1 MNHYSLTRLFILCGL
16 FFILFS
22 PALKAQKSIDNKPLI
37 TIGNENITVKEFM
50 DVFKKNNLNNET
62 LDKKSLEEYLEL
74 YVNFRLKVAEAKS
87 LKMDTNKA
95 FITELAGYR
104 SQLSKPYFT
113 DEKVTEQLL
122 EEAYQRKLKD
132 IRASHILISLS
143 KDAAPKDT
151 LAAYQKIMS
160 IRQRILS
167 GESFAEIAGKESD
180 DPSAKDREAIPNQ
193 RPFRPGNK
201 GDLGYFSVFDMV
213 YPFENGAYTT
223 PVGSLSMPVRSDFG
237 YHLIKVTEVTDAT
250 GNIEAAHIYV
260 AINPDATDEVIAEKK
275 AKIEKIYAKIQ
286 EGTSFEEAVVQ
297 YSEDRGSAAREGKL
311 AKFTVNRIVPEFVET
326 IKKMK
331 PGEIAPPLKTIYG
344 FHIIKFIG
352 NEPPGSFEDE
362 KAALKD
368 RIAKDGRAK
377 KSEDAVIAQIKKE
390 TGFALNQKNAG
401 QFISSLDSS
410 LLQGTFNTD
419 SFKSNKKALFKLNKK
434 AYSVADFA
442 AFVAKNQK
450 KQEGMTPE
458 AYGYKLLNEFVH
470 ESCIAFEDAR
480 LETKHKEFGA
490 LMNEYRDGILLFDL
504 MDKKVWSYA
513 VKDTSGLKEFYSNNK
528 NNYMWGERAN
538 ATIFTVSNSEEVA
551 KTRQLIEALPDD
563 GSIAQAFD
571 ADSIRSVRIQP
582 GKFERGDNRFLDQVE
597 WKENSIHQVFSDV
610 DNHTLIIKI
619 REIQPPLPKELDE
632 ARGMITSD
640 YQNHLE
646 KMWVEELRSK
656 YPVTVRHQLLDEVS
670 LSER

>member
-1 MNHYSLTRLFILCGL
+1 MNHYSVTRLFILCSLL
-16 FFILFS
+16 FTLFS
-22 PALKAQKSIDNKPLI
+22 SDLQAQKSLDNKPLI

-50 DVFKKNNLNNET
+50 DVFRKNNLNNET

-160 IRQRILS
+160 IRQRILN
-167 GESFAEIAGKESD
+167 GESFAAIAGQESD

-213 YPFENGAYTT
+213 YPFENGAYNT

-250 GNIEAAHIYV
+250 GSIEAAHIYV
-260 AINPDATDEVIAEKK
+260 SVNPGATDEEVAEKK
-275 AKIEKIYAKIQ
+275 AKIDKIYAKIQ
-286 EGTSFEEAVVQ
+286 EGTSFEDAVVQ

-331 PGEIAPPLKTIYG
+331 PGEIAPPLQTIYG
-344 FHIIKFIG
+344 FHIIKFIA
-352 NEPPGSFEDE
+352 NEPPGSFEEE
-362 KAALKD
+362 KTALKD

-377 KSEDAVIAQIKKE
+377 KSEDAVISQIKKE
-390 TGFALNQKNAG
+390 SGFALNQKNVSK
-401 QFISSLDSS
+401 FMSSLDSS
-410 LLQGTFNTD
+410 LLQGSFNANPH
-419 SFKSNKKALFKLNKK
+419 KANKKTLFNLDKK
-434 AYSVADFA
+434 AYTVADFT

-450 KQEGMTPE
+450 KQDGMTAE
-458 AYGYKLLNEFVH
+458 AYGYKLLNDFVR
-470 ESCIAFEDAR
+470 ESCIAWEDAR

-513 VKDTSGLKEFYSNNK
+513 VKDTSGLKEFYNK
-528 NNYMWGERAN
+528 HRNNYMWGERASS
-538 ATIFTVSNSEEVA
+538 TIFTVSNSLEVD
-551 KTRQLIEALPDD
+551 KTRKLIETLPDD
-563 GSIAQAFD
+563 GSVAQAFD

-582 GKFERGDNRFLDQVE
+582 GKFERGDSRFLDQIE
-597 WKENSIHQVFSDV
+597 WKENSINQLFSDV
-610 DNHTLIIKI
+610 DNQTIIIKI
-619 REIQPPLPKELDE
+619 REIHPPLPKELDE

-640 YQNHLE
+640 YQNYLE
-646 KMWVEELRSK
+646 KIWVEELRKK
-656 YPVTVRHQLLDEVS
+656 YPLVVRHQLLEEVS
-670 LSER
+670 LSGR

>member
-1 MNHYSLTRLFILCGL
+1 MNHYSVTRLFILCSLL
-16 FFILFS
+16 FTLFS
-22 PALKAQKSIDNKPLI
+22 SDLQAQKSLDNKPLI

-50 DVFKKNNLNNET
+50 DVFRKNNLNNET

-160 IRQRILS
+160 IRQRILN
-167 GESFAEIAGKESD
+167 GESFAAIAGQESD

-213 YPFENGAYTT
+213 YPFENGAYNT

-250 GNIEAAHIYV
+250 GSIEAAHIYV
-260 AINPDATDEVIAEKK
+260 SVNPGATDEEVAEKK
-275 AKIEKIYAKIQ
+275 AKIDKIYAKIL
-286 EGTSFEEAVVQ
+286 EGTSFEDAVVQ

-331 PGEIAPPLKTIYG
+331 PGEIAPPLANYLWFSHHQI
-344 FHIIKFIG
+344 HRQRA
-352 NEPPGSFEDE
+352 PG
-362 KAALKD
+362 
-368 RIAKDGRAK
+368 
-377 KSEDAVIAQIKKE
+377 
-390 TGFALNQKNAG
+390 
-401 QFISSLDSS
+401 
-410 LLQGTFNTD
+410 
-419 SFKSNKKALFKLNKK
+419 
-434 AYSVADFA
+434 
-442 AFVAKNQK
+442 
-450 KQEGMTPE
+450 
-458 AYGYKLLNEFVH
+458 
-470 ESCIAFEDAR
+470 
-480 LETKHKEFGA
+480 
-490 LMNEYRDGILLFDL
+490 
-504 MDKKVWSYA
+504 
-513 VKDTSGLKEFYSNNK
+513 
-528 NNYMWGERAN
+528 
-538 ATIFTVSNSEEVA
+538 
-551 KTRQLIEALPDD
+551 LI
-563 GSIAQAFD
+563 
-571 ADSIRSVRIQP
+571 
-582 GKFERGDNRFLDQVE
+582 
-597 WKENSIHQVFSDV
+597 
-610 DNHTLIIKI
+610 
-619 REIQPPLPKELDE
+619 
-632 ARGMITSD
+632 
-640 YQNHLE
+640 
-646 KMWVEELRSK
+646 
-656 YPVTVRHQLLDEVS
+656 
-670 LSER
+670 